1 MLVMRTFRPDS
12 NAAKKQFAIA
22 CLKMDV
28 TMAQVLTQGIQ
39 EYITSHRQPRE
50 RQFFLRGLHHE

>member
-50 RQFFLRGLHHE
+50 